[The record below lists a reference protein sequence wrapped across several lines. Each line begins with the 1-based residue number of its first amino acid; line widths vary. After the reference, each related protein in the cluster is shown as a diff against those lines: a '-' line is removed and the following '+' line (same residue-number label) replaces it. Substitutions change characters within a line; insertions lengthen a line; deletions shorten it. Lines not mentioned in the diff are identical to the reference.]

1 MTKLEKA
8 KEYVAEKVKIDGSNE
23 WRDGDLIDA
32 WLAGC
37 DTAQKEFF
45 DDILEHNKDVLERLK
60 NNVPP
65 PTDTKVEQM
74 LCWLRANI
82 TKYIGLYHE
91 HIKDATG
98 EVISARPC
106 VNMQL
111 YEDIKREFNV

>member
-1 MTKLEKA
+1 MTKEEKA
-8 KEYVAEKVKIDGSNE
+8 KAYHDAIIAQNPQAEAWGLDA
-23 WRDGDLIDA
+23 A

-45 DDILEHNKDVLERLK
+45 DDILEYNKDVLERLK

-65 PTDTKVEQM
+65 LTDTKAEQM